1 MTVTTSRTSAP
12 AVWPAPGLAWQL
24 RIDARRATPNHAELL
39 QHAADVLD
47 AVGARVDD
55 VEDLDALVLDVER
68 PVDHVALIDRLGEVL
83 VAHPDRT
90 AEQVTVV
97 RHPSLLEART
107 QPDDWRRPLAFPSSD
122 VEPSRFP
129 MIVISA
135 PLAFASPEWNARRDQ
150 AAGGERG

>member
-1 MTVTTSRTSAP
+1 MTVTTSRPSAS

-24 RIDARRATPNHAELL
+24 RVARSSETDRAQLL
-39 QHAADVLD
+39 QQAADVLD

-55 VEDLDALVLDVER
+55 VEDLDSLVLDRER
-68 PVDHVALIDRLGEVL
+68 PVDHVTLFDRLGDVL

-97 RHPSLLEART
+97 RHPSLREART
-107 QPDDWRRPLAFPSSD
+107 EPDGWPRPLAFPSSD
-122 VEPSRFP
+122 LEQCRFP

-135 PLAFASPEWNARRDQ
+135 PAAFALPEWNVRHDR
-150 AAGGERG
+150 AAGGDRG